1 MTSGERSGAFGEF
14 DPAEHAAEAKVQWG
28 DTDAYVESTH
38 RTSAYTIKDWERL
51 KAEADEINRGLLVLM
66 QGGVPA
72 DSADAALFVN
82 AHRAHITKWF
92 YECTPKIHAGLGTMY
107 IADERFLVNID
118 RDGEGLAAY
127 FASAIAAR
135 YGG

>member
-1 MTSGERSGAFGEF
+1 MTPGERSGAFGEF
-14 DPAEHAAEAKVQWG
+14 DPAEHATEAAFRWG
-28 DTDAYVESTH
+28 DTDAYVESGR
-38 RTSAYTIKDWERL
+38 RTSAYTIEDWERL

-66 QGGVPA
+66 QAGMPA
-72 DSADAALFVN
+72 DSADAALVVD

-92 YECTPKIHAGLGTMY
+92 YECTPKIHAGLGAMY

-118 RDGEGLAAY
+118 QDGEGLAAY
-127 FASAIAAR
+127 FSSAIAAR